1 MSASASDVCPP
12 SGSSPPPNAKPRSG
26 SELSSSPMTGS
37 PHLARARRDSLLA
50 SLDDNQKA
58 ALLQEL
64 PEESKEALRKKSEKL
79 LKKELEKKL
88 KSEERN
94 SKKLKKKEQ
103 DEAKQARKFQIPIDE
118 VQRMINSFRCAYHKT
133 GIIHHGK
140 LYVFPSFLCFTSS
153 SGLTTAK
160 VAISEIKS
168 ITLKVINAIQIIT
181 TPPDCPKGKKYYFSH
196 WHHRERAFKSFNA
209 LWRIAQGDTSISLED
224 LKDAEKVKTLVF
236 PDDGRSGSG
245 NLLSN
250 SMMSLESSADDI
262 SAVEDSHSDFEP
274 TMNYTSTP
282 AQTTEE
288 ESIVLPPLLDKIQY
302 VPPHA
307 AKSPDASAVLEVS
320 LKQFWKLFFADSK
333 FYSDVHYAKG
343 DKVARTG
350 EWTVSEGGFY
360 VRPHYFEQEIKSKLM
375 RGKICKVDQ
384 TQQACLVN
392 DKQFLFGTDSRM
404 EGVPLASDF
413 TVKTYWEVCEEQ
425 PRLVNIH
432 VWLWVDWIKVPFGLK
447 GTIERGSINGVKEHF
462 ESFISDAKA
471 LLAAQ
476 NLGGGS
482 PREGGESAQFASTS
496 EPGNPAKADQQPTT
510 SGAAAPA
517 TTTTVQTTT
526 TTLVRE
532 NPRPPSS
539 STSAEKGLTDSLLK
553 DPIRMLGLGVLLVA
567 LLVLFTYFFLCNPRS
582 AAGDA
587 DLLRAMPPVAAD
599 EATQLLAA
607 RWQAD
612 LDAIHTH
619 LREAHALME
628 KLQQQVKSYAR
639 QQ

>member
-1 MSASASDVCPP
+1 MSASASDLCPP
-12 SGSSPPPNAKPRSG
+12 SGSPPTNKPRSG
-26 SELSSSPMTGS
+26 SELSSSPVTGS
-37 PHLARARRDSLLA
+37 PLLGRARKDSLLV
-50 SLDDNQKA
+50 SLDDDQKVA

-79 LKKELEKKL
+79 LKKELEKKM

-94 SKKLKKKEQ
+94 SKKLKKKEH

-118 VQRMINSFRCAYHKT
+118 VQRMVNSFRCAYHKT

-140 LYVFPSFLCFTSS
+140 LYVFPNFLCFTSS

-160 VAISEIKS
+160 VAISEIQS
-168 ITLKVINAIQIIT
+168 IALKVINAIQIIT

-209 LWRIAQGDTSISLED
+209 LWRLAQGDTSISLED
-224 LKDAEKVKTLVF
+224 LKDSAKVKTLAF

-245 NLLSN
+245 NPLSN

-274 TMNYTSTP
+274 TMTYTSTP

-288 ESIVLPPLLDKIQY
+288 ENIVLPPLLDKIQY

-350 EWTVSEGGFY
+350 EWTVGEGGFY

-471 LLAAQ
+471 LLVAQ
-476 NLGGGS
+476 NAGGGS
-482 PREGGESAQFASTS
+482 SREGGESAQSASTS
-496 EPGNPAKADQQPTT
+496 APGTPAKADEQQLPPTT
-510 SGAAAPA
+510 GAP
-517 TTTTVQTTT
+517 TTTTVQTAA
-526 TTLVRE
+526 TTLFRE

-539 STSAEKGLTDSLLK
+539 STSAEKCLTDSLLK
-553 DPIRMLGLGVLLVA
+553 DPTRMLGLGVLLVA

-582 AAGDA
+582 AAGDG
-587 DLLRAMPPVAAD
+587 DLLRTMPPVAGD
-599 EATQLLAA
+599 EAVQLLAA

-612 LDAIHTH
+612 LDAIHAH
-619 LREAHALME
+619 LREAHSLMD